1 MMVILRHQE
10 KIHREMETAKNS
22 PNTETAPQRR
32 IIRDRAEVS
41 DFLTRLAENATRE
54 IVIFAPRLDGAY
66 FNNSRFAR
74 ALASFAARHR
84 QNLARIVIEDA
95 EQAIRDN
102 DRLVGLCRRLS
113 DFIHM
118 QQVAEEHLGMREMF
132 IVVDH
137 RGYLHQKDL
146 DNPDCVAHPH
156 DGHEAVLLARR
167 FSELWDRSEPIIALR
182 AAGL

>member
-1 MMVILRHQE
+1 
-10 KIHREMETAKNS
+10 METAKNS
-22 PNTETAPQRR
+22 PATETAPQRR
-32 IIRDRAEVS
+32 IIRDRTGVS
-41 DFLTRLAENATRE
+41 DFLAVLAENATRE
-54 IVIFAPRLDGAY
+54 IAIFAPQLDGAY
-66 FNNSRFAR
+66 FNTSRFAR

-118 QQVAEEHLGMREMF
+118 HHVAEEHLGIREMF
-132 IVVDH
+132 VVVDH
-137 RGYLHQKDL
+137 RSYLHQQDTAK
-146 DNPDCVAHPH
+146 PDCVTHQHA
-156 DGHEAVLLARR
+156 GHEAVLLTRR
-167 FSELWDRSEPIIALR
+167 FNEFWDRSEPIVALR

>member
-1 MMVILRHQE
+1 
-10 KIHREMETAKNS
+10 METAKNS
-22 PNTETAPQRR
+22 SAPEAAPQRR
-32 IIRDRAEVS
+32 IIRDRTEVS
-41 DFLTRLAENATRE
+41 NFLALLAENATRE

-84 QNLARIVIEDA
+84 QNLARIVVEDA
-95 EQAIRDN
+95 QQAIRDN

-118 QQVAEEHLGMREMF
+118 QQVAEEHLGIREMF
-132 IVVDH
+132 MVVDH
-137 RGYLHQKDL
+137 RGYLHQQETDK
-146 DNPDCVAHPH
+146 PDCVTHPQ
-156 DGHEAVLLARR
+156 DGHEAVMLSRR
-167 FSELWDRSEPIIALR
+167 FNELWDRSEPIVALR

>member
-1 MMVILRHQE
+1 MFIAH
-10 KIHREMETAKNS
+10 METAKNS
-22 PNTETAPQRR
+22 PATETAPQRR
-32 IIRDRAEVS
+32 IIRNRIEIS
-41 DFLTRLAENATRE
+41 DFLAVLAENATRE

-118 QQVAEEHLGMREMF
+118 HQVAEEHLGIRETFM
-132 IVVDH
+132 VVDH
-137 RGYLHQKDL
+137 RGYLHQQDTDK
-146 DNPDCVAHPH
+146 PDCVTHPH
-156 DGHEAVLLARR
+156 DVREAVLLTRR
-167 FSELWDRSEPIIALR
+167 FNELWDCSEPIVALR